1 MGHVLNMSVYAC
13 VCVCVRMNVCICI
26 PEELEEV
33 MGRLNT
39 KISVIN
45 SCIYI
50 HLHDTCIYSYLHV
63 CVYMSVYVYLCTYMY
78 ACIYITCIYMY
89 MYITGE
95 TGGIDGAA
103 NKHYMHA
110 CLCVMNL

>member
-1 MGHVLNMSVYAC
+1 
-13 VCVCVRMNVCICI
+13 
-26 PEELEEV
+26 
-33 MGRLNT
+33 
-39 KISVIN
+39 
-45 SCIYI
+45 
-50 HLHDTCIYSYLHV
+50 
-63 CVYMSVYVYLCTYMY
+63 MY